1 MNKLILKGKD
11 VVILN
16 RRLTIASDRHF
27 KAFFSLFYR
36 CLAQLLQLFGDFY
49 FKKQN
54 ARNTWNKYLTGVL

>member
-16 RRLTIASDRHF
+16 RRLTIADDRHF

-36 CLAQLLQLFGDFY
+36 RLAQLLQLFGDFN
-49 FKKQN
+49 FK
-54 ARNTWNKYLTGVL
+54 R